1 MEAKLRQEKISA
13 LRSPR
18 MRETAD
24 EFILAKQT
32 QPKLVASKGGE
43 EHRGERDR
51 VLTDYGC
58 EGRGQEGQK
67 G

>member
-24 EFILAKQT
+24 EFILAMQT

-43 EHRGERDR
+43 EYRGERAH
-51 VLTDYGC
+51 
-58 EGRGQEGQK
+58 
-67 G
+67 